1 MNRIRLYLELTKPR
15 ILVMVLV
22 TTTLGFLLGGTS
34 RDSVALLFFTLLGV
48 GSATGARRC

>member
-22 TTTLGFLLGGTS
+22 TTTLGLAWG
-34 RDSVALLFFTLLGV
+34 ALQ
-48 GSATGARRC
+48 GARRC